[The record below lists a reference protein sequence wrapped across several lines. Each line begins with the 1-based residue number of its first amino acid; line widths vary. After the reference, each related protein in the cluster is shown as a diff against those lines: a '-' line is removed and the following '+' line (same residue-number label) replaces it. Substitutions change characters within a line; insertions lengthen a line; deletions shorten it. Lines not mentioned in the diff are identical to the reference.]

1 MNVLL
6 LGGRGY
12 VASTLL
18 RILVRHPEV
27 SRITVCS
34 EGAAGREIALD
45 HPALCKKELEKL
57 EKPTYE
63 STESA
68 LTRDGFSAY
77 TAVFSALPHGVLARN
92 PACME
97 AFEKTTPLGAGAGT
111 GAGINA
117 EAGEIGAEAG
127 EIGASRVPVLIDLS
141 ADFRLKDSNMYQ
153 TYYGFEHAN
162 TGLLTQSCFGLSE
175 WYRSGLQKAC
185 LIANPGCYS
194 SSALLPLLPVLRG
207 CTVEGLIQINSISGI
222 SGAGRKLEASLLF
235 CEQEENVSAYKSGT
249 QHRHVPEM
257 LQELSRL
264 GHQDVSLVFNP
275 HMAPLSQGM
284 LTTITVPLPSVEES
298 KRARDAL
305 FAQYLDE
312 TFIRVLQ
319 DKDVEDRS
327 FGTRAVQRTNLA
339 LIYARCEKNCIII
352 HCAIDNLWKGAAGQA
367 VHNFNI
373 RFGFEESAGLV

>member
-18 RILVRHPEV
+18 RILVRHPDV
-27 SRITVCS
+27 SYITVCS
-34 EGAAGREIALD
+34 EGAAGREIVLD

-63 STESA
+63 STKSMLA
-68 LTRDGFSAY
+68 RDDFSSY
-77 TAVFSALPHGVLARN
+77 TAVFSALPHGVLAQN

-97 AFEKTTPLGAGAGT
+97 AFEKTTSLKAELTTDKAELKAELKTGT
-111 GAGINA
+111 
-117 EAGEIGAEAG
+117 
-127 EIGASRVPVLIDLS
+127 SRIPVLIDLS
-141 ADFRLKDSNMYQ
+141 ADFRLKDSNIYQ
-153 TYYGFEHAN
+153 SYYGFEHAN
-162 TGLLTQSCFGLSE
+162 TRLLAQSCFGLSE
-175 WYRSGLQKAC
+175 WYRSSLQKAC

-194 SSALLPLLPVLRG
+194 SSALLPLLPILRG
-207 CTVEGLIQINSISGI
+207 CTVEGLIQINSISGV
-222 SGAGRKLEASLLF
+222 SGAGRKRETSLLF
-235 CEQEENVSAYKSGT
+235 CEQGENVSAYKSGT

-257 LQELSRL
+257 LQELRKL

-284 LTTITVPLPSVEES
+284 LTTITVPFPSVEES

-319 DKDVEDRS
+319 DKDVENRS
-327 FGTRAVQRTNLA
+327 FGTRVVQRTNLA
-339 LIYARCEKNCIII
+339 LIYAHCEENCIII